1 MKSRF
6 TVPTL
11 SQPEEDGLPP
21 EMDAHEEAIFEDALS
36 GHVMVRFHIYPTVL
50 ERVEDRDNK
59 QVKCSWRV
67 SVLVVFP
74 KHEDETSNMLVMT
87 SQTAAQFGDTAESI
101 EQEYVR
107 DLTESFIHFC
117 KVCINKIHIKIMH

>member
-50 ERVEDRDNK
+50 NRVEDRDNK
-59 QVKCSWRV
+59 QVKCSWHV

-87 SQTAAQFGDTAESI
+87 SQTAAQFGDTTESI

-107 DLTESFIHFC
+107 DLAESFIHFLDL
-117 KVCINKIHIKIMH
+117 KAGVD